1 MSIFVEA
8 FFDEL
13 SKLAAEKDETE
24 YRPTTRRQILLDQL
38 KHLGYGAAG
47 SVAGG
52 LVGGL
57 GGSQKS
63 VNIGAA
69 LGGLAGGVY
78 SRTRMRKR
86 MARNLARQGLDAK
99 TMAKLEESGVLKPR
113 FSDVLGSGGLAL
125 NTLGVGGPMIS
136 SVGSLAGGVIA
147 RQRANK
153 EIREKL
159 KEYGKKTR
167 GIMGFGLSDPD

>member
-1 MSIFVEA
+1 MSTFVEA

-13 SKLAAEKDETE
+13 SKLAAEKDETV
-24 YRPTTRRQILLDQL
+24 YRPTTKRQMLLDQL
-38 KHLGYGAAG
+38 KHMGYGAAG
-47 SVAGG
+47 SLAGG

-57 GGSQKS
+57 AGTENA
-63 VNIGAA
+63 VLRGAG
-69 LGGLAGGVY
+69 LGGIAGSMY

-113 FSDVLGSGGLAL
+113 FTDILGGPVLG
-125 NTLGVGGPMIS
+125 GVG
-136 SVGSLAGGVIA
+136 SVIGRGVA
-147 RQRANK
+147 TKQVRQ
-153 EIREKL
+153 KL

-167 GIMGFGLSDPD
+167 GIAGLGLTDPD